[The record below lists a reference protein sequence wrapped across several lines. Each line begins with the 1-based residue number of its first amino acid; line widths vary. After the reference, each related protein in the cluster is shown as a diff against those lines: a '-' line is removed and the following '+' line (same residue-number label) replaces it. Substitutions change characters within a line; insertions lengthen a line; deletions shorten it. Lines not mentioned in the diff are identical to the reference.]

1 MTIVSI
7 ILFLLNVNI
16 VLYLTCASISIIT
29 NNETVQIKQ
38 LLISAVPFDPL
49 ILSCYNKKDNQQE
62 RFPLLTLSIIQIV
75 EDVLLE
81 KKKGISKK
89 ESAMETKRKLLESAD
104 YLFSKYGFKNVS
116 VDSIVERAGVAK
128 GSFYVHF
135 KSKNALIISFLNNY
149 VSSLDTEYR
158 AFYETFPEDSKTS
171 DVLLAL
177 IEKIIDIIIN
187 KIGYESIR
195 LIYEV
200 HLEKSVDTFAL
211 LDYHR
216 DLYTIFINIIN
227 RGISRNEFQLTIPAD
242 RLAKHFVLILR
253 GYIYEWCIR
262 YPDFDLKTTVL
273 ENYQLLLNGLKK
285 QKD

>member
-1 MTIVSI
+1 M
-7 ILFLLNVNI
+7 
-16 VLYLTCASISIIT
+16 
-29 NNETVQIKQ
+29 
-38 LLISAVPFDPL
+38 
-49 ILSCYNKKDNQQE
+49 
-62 RFPLLTLSIIQIV
+62 
-75 EDVLLE
+75 E

-89 ESAMETKRKLLESAD
+89 ESAMLTKRKIFDSAD

-158 AFYETFPEDSKTS
+158 AFYEAFPEDSKSS
-171 DVLLAL
+171 DILLAL
-177 IEKIIDIIIN
+177 VEKITDININ
-187 KIGYESIR
+187 KVGYESIR

-200 HLEKSVDTFAL
+200 HIEKSVDTSAL
-211 LDYHR
+211 LDYNR
-216 DLYTIFINIIN
+216 DLYTIFVQIIN
-227 RGISRNEFQLTIPAD
+227 RGINRNEFQLTIPAD

-262 YPDFDLKTTVL
+262 YPDFDLKTTVI
-273 ENYQLLLNGLKK
+273 ENYQLLLKGIEK
-285 QKD
+285 QGY